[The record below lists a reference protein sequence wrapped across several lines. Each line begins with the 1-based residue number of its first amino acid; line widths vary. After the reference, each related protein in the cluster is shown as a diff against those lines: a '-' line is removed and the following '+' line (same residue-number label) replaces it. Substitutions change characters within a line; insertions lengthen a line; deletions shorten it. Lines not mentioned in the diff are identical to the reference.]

1 MKENGTVTTMQQVEE
16 AVTRMRLL
24 GCPQQIVHAFED
36 CRLVCI
42 CIPPDNRYLPTG
54 DEVLERVHAFEEK
67 YHAVVYSVI
76 RSTTA
81 LGLMDSYLFVSDET
95 DDWEMDRVGLETG
108 LACAYVYSYDDPNCS
123 EFGSIGIGRTDF
135 GGLMRT
141 W

>member
-95 DDWEMDRVGLETG
+95 
-108 LACAYVYSYDDPNCS
+108 
-123 EFGSIGIGRTDF
+123 IGRWT
-135 GGLMRT
+135 GWGWRPGWRARMCTPMMTPTAPSSGASASGVLILVG
-141 W
+141 